1 MTEPPA
7 TSYQLPAADL
17 VTLPA
22 DPTDKAREHAT
33 DLLDL
38 AAPLFEQ
45 RRWQESEVPR
55 KKEIIL
61 KFVG

>member
-1 MTEPPA
+1 MTRHFLEIDELAP
-7 TSYQLPAADL
+7 SDL
-17 VTLPA
+17 
-22 DPTDKAREHAT
+22 T

-45 RRWQESEVPR
+45 WRGQESEVSR